1 MILYVLAFLTS
12 VVLGLLFIPM
22 FCRLAKLL
30 GLVDRPDKLRKLHGD
45 AIPMVG
51 GLALMVIV
59 PLTVLVILFL
69 GTQYQS
75 WFANIS
81 AVFSGHIPDRYLNC
95 ELIYDSQDFLQL
107 LGLTLAASFL
117 FLVGAMDDRFNIRGR
132 QKLLGQ
138 FIAATILILAG
149 FQFEHIYLFGYRI
162 EFGVFSG
169 LIIYLWVI
177 AAINSVNLLDGADGI
192 AATIG
197 LIMGIAICSMAVYS
211 GKLVDAIIASAISGT
226 LLGFLRFNFPPAKAY
241 LGDSGSMLIGFLLSA
256 LSIRCMFK
264 GSAAYA
270 FLAPLAL
277 LAIPFIDTAA
287 AIIRRRLTGRSIFAV
302 DRGHLHH
309 SLLKRGYSPRAS
321 LLWVA
326 MLTSTTSAG
335 AILSLIYRRSEF
347 AVLSIV
353 IVVFVMI
360 TCRIFGFAEY
370 QLVTRRAQAF
380 ASSFFRFS
388 SPLMPDIMQGSV
400 HVQGNRNWKEVWR
413 LLYEFAEEKKLAK
426 LTLDINAPWL
436 HESFHATR
444 NLSENSVR
452 AEGRDWRVTLPL
464 IVQHRTCGR
473 VEIHA
478 SGLEQESHHEILRSL
493 LAVLQDIEFSLG
505 QIGVPSFPLPMS
517 EPVPESTP
525 PDDHDSAELPSP
537 VARP

>member
-1 MILYVLAFLTS
+1 MVLYVLAFLTS
-12 VVLGLLFIPM
+12 TVLALLLIPL
-22 FCRLAKLL
+22 FCRLASLM
-30 GLVDRPDKLRKLHGD
+30 GLVDRPDKHRKLHGN

-51 GLALMVIV
+51 GLALLLIV
-59 PLTVLVILFL
+59 PLAVLLTMFL
-69 GTQYQS
+69 GTQYPH
-75 WFANIS
+75 WFAGVS
-81 AVFSGHIPDRYLNC
+81 QALEGHVPTRVLNS
-95 ELIYDSQDFLQL
+95 ELTYNSDDLQQLTGL
-107 LGLTLAASFL
+107 LIATALL

-138 FIAATILILAG
+138 FVAVTILILAG
-149 FQFEHIYLFGYRI
+149 FQFEHIYLFGVKI

-169 LIIYLWVI
+169 LIIYLWII

-192 AATIG
+192 AGTIG
-197 LIMGIAICSMAVYS
+197 LIMSIAICCMAVFS
-211 GKLVDAIIASAISGT
+211 GKLLDAIIASAIAGT

-241 LGDSGSMLIGFLLSA
+241 LGDSGSMLIGLLLSA

-309 SLLKRGYSPRAS
+309 SLLKRGYSPRVS

-353 IVVFVMI
+353 IVLFVMI
-360 TCRIFGFAEY
+360 TCRLFGWAEY
-370 QLVTRRAQAF
+370 QLVTRRAQLF
-380 ASSFFRFS
+380 ASSFFRS
-388 SPLMPDIMQGSV
+388 GNPLISDIMQGSV

-426 LTLDINAPWL
+426 LTLDVNAPWL

-444 NLSENSVR
+444 NLTENSAR
-452 AEGRDWRVTLPL
+452 LEGREWRVLLPL
-464 IVQHRTCGR
+464 IVQQRTCGR

-478 SGLEQESHHEILRSL
+478 SGLEQESHHDILRCL
-493 LAVLQDIEFSLG
+493 LAVLQDIEFSLS
-505 QIGVPSFPLPMS
+505 QIGA
-517 EPVPESTP
+517 PVPAPEFAATESVTAQEL
-525 PDDHDSAELPSP
+525 DSAELPSP
-537 VARP
+537 VSRS